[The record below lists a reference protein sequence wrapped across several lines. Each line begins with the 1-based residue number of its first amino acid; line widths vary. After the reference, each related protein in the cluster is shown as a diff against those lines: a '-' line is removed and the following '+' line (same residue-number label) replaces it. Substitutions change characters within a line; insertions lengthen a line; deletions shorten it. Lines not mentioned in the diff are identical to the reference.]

1 MAGQKTPPPF
11 NIFASDDG
19 SSEPASEGPND
30 MSADPV
36 GQALSVPIGETQ
48 AGTNGSTAEIGTE
61 ISAEISDGEIIDG
74 GQEIGEE
81 VGGTADLGGDPAE
94 DDEPKE

>member
-1 MAGQKTPPPF
+1 MLHSAPRAESQTQKLVLLIWIKAF
-11 NIFASDDG
+11 
-19 SSEPASEGPND
+19 
-30 MSADPV
+30 
-36 GQALSVPIGETQ
+36 ETQ
-48 AGTNGSTAEIGTE
+48 AGTNGSTAEIGTK